1 MTEQSRLGKLL
12 EKQKQLEAQIDEEKA
27 KEEANKVLNT
37 IGANVATVVQKAATD
52 KGVDIKVLHGKFFAL
67 TVGEDNKLSVE
78 VVNKARG
85 NGQRKASGNGNGG
98 NGNFEYYLKDGR
110 GPFETVQ
117 KAMDEL
123 DIPQGQRP
131 THNRYD
137 RLSNDWKGKIE
148 RRAKAQQPASQPA
161 DK

>member
-1 MTEQSRLGKLL
+1 MTEQSRLEKLL

-67 TVGEDNKLSVE
+67 TVGDNGKLTVE

-85 NGQRKASGNGNGG
+85 NGSHKSTGNGNG
-98 NGNFEYYLKDGR
+98 NGDFEYYLKDGR
-110 GPFETVQ
+110 GPFESVQ

-123 DIPQGQRP
+123 GIPQAQRP

-148 RRAKAQQPASQPA
+148 RREKAQEPASQTA

>member
-1 MTEQSRLGKLL
+1 MAEQSRLEKLL
-12 EKQKQLEAQIDEEKA
+12 DKQKQLEAQIDEEKA
-27 KEEANKVLNT
+27 REQANKVLNS

-67 TVGEDNKLSVE
+67 TVGDDNKLTVE

-85 NGQRKASGNGNGG
+85 NGTRTSTGNGNG

-110 GPFETVQ
+110 GPFESIQ

-123 DIPQGQRP
+123 GIPANKRP

-137 RLSNDWKGKIE
+137 RLSADWQGKID
-148 RRAKAQQPASQPA
+148 RKVKAQQPANQPA

>member
-1 MTEQSRLGKLL
+1 MGEQSRLEKLL
-12 EKQKQLEAQIDEEKA
+12 EKQKALESQINEEKA

-37 IGANVATVVQKAATD
+37 IGANVATVVSKAATD

-67 TVGEDNKLSVE
+67 TVGDNGKLTVE

-85 NGQRKASGNGNGG
+85 NSQRKANSGNG

-110 GPFETVQ
+110 GPYESVQ

-123 DIPQGQRP
+123 GIPQAQRP

-148 RRAKAQQPASQPA
+148 RREKAQQPASQTA

>member
-1 MTEQSRLGKLL
+1 MAEQSRLEKLL
-12 EKQKQLEAQIDEEKA
+12 DKQKQLEAQIDEEKA
-27 KEEANKVLNT
+27 REQANKVLNT

-67 TVGEDNKLSVE
+67 TVGDSGKLTVE

-85 NGQRKASGNGNGG
+85 NGSRQSTGSGNG

-110 GPFETVQ
+110 GPFESIQ

-123 DIPQGQRP
+123 GIPAGQRP

-137 RLSNDWKGKIE
+137 RLSADWQGKIE
-148 RRAKAQQPASQPA
+148 RRAKAEQPASQTA